1 MRADGLRPFYLLIV
15 GNLLIVIGVFAVQG
29 ALSYRSLNAE
39 YLREVEVHQ
48 RQLAAIAR
56 QYVEHIWPLPDA
68 DVDCLAK
75 DFAAEFSGAAGGAAK
90 APAAGGAEAAGEEE
104 PLRLTV
110 IDPDGRVLGDSQAD
124 PTTMENHKT
133 ADRPEV
139 RAALEGRPGENLRRS
154 GTLAVA
160 FRYVALPVRQKGAV
174 VGAVRVAMPVT
185 AIERPQA
192 VIRDTVVWTA
202 ATAVVVFALVSLL
215 VNWAWYQAQKRSRRR
230 AARPPADEA

>member
-56 QYVEHIWPLPDA
+56 QYVEHVWPLPGA

-75 DFAAEFSGAAGGAAK
+75 DFADEFSGAADGAPK
-90 APAAGGAEAAGEEE
+90 APAAGGAEAAGEE
-104 PLRLTV
+104 PLRLTI

-139 RAALEGRPGENLRRS
+139 LAALEGRPGADVRRS
-154 GTLAVA
+154 GTLAVE

-215 VNWAWYQAQKRSRRR
+215 VHGVWYQAQKRSGRRS
-230 AARPPADEA
+230 ARPPADEAE

>member
-1 MRADGLRPFYLLIV
+1 MRADGLKPFYLLIV

-29 ALSYRSLNAE
+29 AVSYRSLNAE

-56 QYVEHIWPLPDA
+56 QYVEHIWALPGA

-75 DFAAEFSGAAGGAAK
+75 DFADEFSGAAAGGGT
-90 APAAGGAEAAGEEE
+90 PAAGEE
-104 PLRLTV
+104 PLRLTI

-139 RAALEGRPGENLRRS
+139 VAALEGRPGEDLRRS
-154 GTLAVA
+154 GTLAVE

-185 AIERPQA
+185 AIQRPQA

-215 VNWAWYQAQKRSRRR
+215 VNWAWYQARRR
-230 AARPPADEA
+230 AGPPPANEA

>member
-29 ALSYRSLNAE
+29 ALSYRSLDAE

-48 RQLAAIAR
+48 RQLAAIGR
-56 QYVEHIWPLPDA
+56 QYVEHIWPLPDT

-75 DFAAEFSGAAGGAAK
+75 DFAGEFSEAAAGGRAA
-90 APAAGGAEAAGEEE
+90 AAAEE
-104 PLRLTV
+104 PLRLT
-110 IDPDGRVLGDSQAD
+110 IIAPDGRVLGDSQAD

-139 RAALEGRPGENLRRS
+139 LAALEGRPGADVRRS
-154 GTLAVA
+154 GTLAVE

-174 VGAVRVAMPVT
+174 VGAVRVAMPIT
-185 AIERPQA
+185 AIQRPQA

-202 ATAVVVFALVSLL
+202 ATAVVVFALVALL
-215 VNWAWYQAQKRSRRR
+215 VNWAWYQARRR
-230 AARPPADEA
+230 AARPPAADEA